1 MHLKNVEIF
10 CEVASNRSFSKAA
23 KAIHISQSSASQAVQ
38 SLEERLGVQLINR
51 STRPLELTPAGQ
63 VFLSGCRDILDRFR
77 QVEESLKTIQ
87 DDVTGRIRISAIY
100 SVGLLSMERFIK
112 NFHQQYPGI
121 DIQLSYSLPDD
132 VYDHVLQDQ
141 VDFGILSFPRE
152 GGEISCVPWQKQE
165 IVLVVP
171 ADHPLAERTEIAPAE
186 INGEPFIA
194 LASQLKIRR
203 TINRWLKE
211 EGVQVDITHTFD
223 DIENVKRAVEAGA
236 GISLL
241 PHPTVVREEVLGTL
255 KAIRLM
261 GVHWVRPLGIV
272 HRRHKQFSIAA
283 QRFVEKLQT
292 EFVDDVSMV
301 NDHYRARQRQEAVK
315 SNS

>member
-10 CEVASNRSFSKAA
+10 CEVANNRSFSKAA
-23 KAIHISQSSASQAVQ
+23 KAIHVSQSSASQAVQ
-38 SLEERLGVQLINR
+38 SLEERLGVKLINR
-51 STRPLELTPAGQ
+51 STRPLELTAAGQ

-77 QVEESLKTIQ
+77 QIEESLKTIQ

-100 SVGLLSMERFIK
+100 SVGLLSMERFVK
-112 NFHQQYPGI
+112 KFHEQYPGI
-121 DIQLSYSLPDD
+121 EIQLSYSHPDD

-141 VDFGILSFPRE
+141 VDFGLLSFPRD
-152 GGEISCVPWQKQE
+152 GGEISCLPWQNQE

-171 ADHPLAERTEIAPAE
+171 ADHPLANQNELTPSE

-194 LASQLKIRR
+194 LSADLKIRR
-203 TINRWLKE
+203 KINRWLKDA
-211 EGVQVDITHTFD
+211 GVQVDITHTFD
-223 DIENVKRAVEAGA
+223 DIENVKRAIEAGA

-261 GVHWVRPLGIV
+261 GVQWVRPLGIV
-272 HRRHKQFSIAA
+272 HRRHKQLSIAA
-283 QRFVEKLQT
+283 QRFVEMLQND
-292 EFVDDVSMV
+292 FVDDVSMV
-301 NDHYRARQRQEAVK
+301 NDHYRAHGRQEAVN